1 MGAEFFVNRGTH
13 TSAKELFKALKDDA
27 EYDYGHAGYTGTIAE
42 KDDFVMIDAPEIM
55 AASKAGAKWDTIRT
69 LIETKYQYTD
79 DPRVNDKWGPAGCI
93 QINDNEWVFFGWA
106 SC

>member
-1 MGAEFFVNRGTH
+1 MGAEFFITHGTH
-13 TSAKELFKALKDDA
+13 ESAKAVFNDLKARA

-55 AASKAGAKWDTIRT
+55 AAHQAGAKWSTITGMVESAYR
-69 LIETKYQYTD
+69 D
-79 DPRVNDKWGPAGCI
+79 DERIDDKWGPAGCI
-93 QINDNEWVFFGWA
+93 QIGDTSWILFGWA